1 MGKRPAGVELFE
13 GNMVS
18 MQRGIRPSMQR
29 DEPPTMETG
38 LERIADKCCEPT
50 PEERSAGNLHA
61 TFCGRRRQVTA
72 SAHPVGG
79 QQWPSLPESKSACRG
94 PIKGLRFPQL
104 MTEIHPQNCRFGY

>member
-18 MQRGIRPSMQR
+18 MQREIRPSMQR

-38 LERIADKCCEPT
+38 LERIADRCCEPT

-61 TFCGRRRQVTA
+61 TFCGRRRQATA
-72 SAHPVGG
+72 SAHPVCGNG
-79 QQWPSLPESKSACRG
+79 ATVEPLRHRQTKGAATDMFGLQPPRHISTLP
-94 PIKGLRFPQL
+94 
-104 MTEIHPQNCRFGY
+104 

>member
-13 GNMVS
+13 GNMAS

-38 LERIADKCCEPT
+38 LERIADKCCEST

-72 SAHPVGG
+72 SAHPVKQRENTIFRQIFVRGG
-79 QQWPSLPESKSACRG
+79 AATSGILIAQ
-94 PIKGLRFPQL
+94 
-104 MTEIHPQNCRFGY
+104 

>member
-72 SAHPVGG
+72 SAHPVAAALPAGVRTG
-79 QQWPSLPESKSACRG
+79 RESLPALLFFRCR
-94 PIKGLRFPQL
+94 L
-104 MTEIHPQNCRFGY
+104 CS

>member
-29 DEPPTMETG
+29 DERPTMETG
-38 LERIADKCCEPT
+38 LERIADKCCEST

-79 QQWPSLPESKSACRG
+79 QQWPSLPERSTALPSLLNVSETLLPSCG
-94 PIKGLRFPQL
+94 S
-104 MTEIHPQNCRFGY
+104 

>member
-61 TFCGRRRQVTA
+61 TFCGRRRQATA
-72 SAHPVGG
+72 SASRWAFSNGRPYREYGHLEPG
-79 QQWPSLPESKSACRG
+79 
-94 PIKGLRFPQL
+94 
-104 MTEIHPQNCRFGY
+104 TEADPLHRDSVP

>member
-38 LERIADKCCEPT
+38 LERIADKFCEST

-72 SAHPVGG
+72 SAHPVCALKAHETM
-79 QQWPSLPESKSACRG
+79 SPEMATAVKLSRQPRTESCVVSG
-94 PIKGLRFPQL
+94 NGLC
-104 MTEIHPQNCRFGY
+104 EA

>member
-13 GNMVS
+13 GNMAS

-29 DEPPTMETG
+29 DEPPIMETG

-50 PEERSAGNLHA
+50 PEERRAGNLHA
-61 TFCGRRRQVTA
+61 TFCGRRRQATA

-79 QQWPSLPESKSACRG
+79 QQWPSLPGSKHGRASE
-94 PIKGLRFPQL
+94 IKSLHFPKD
-104 MTEIHPQNCRFGY
+104 M

>member
-13 GNMVS
+13 GNMAS

-61 TFCGRRRQVTA
+61 TFCGRRRQQNVEAWLSPRLSGFGQTGHCR
-72 SAHPVGG
+72 HPRRTSNFA
-79 QQWPSLPESKSACRG
+79 PK
-94 PIKGLRFPQL
+94 
-104 MTEIHPQNCRFGY
+104 